1 MNRQPFAMIRIRAE
15 GGVSMPWVRVR
26 SGDGRVRAWS
36 DAAEELDA
44 GGAAPRLVLRA
55 REGSVQPEVSIA
67 TRATTGG
74 AGAPAVAQ
82 RPEADLQGGR
92 LALAVSPEPDPPIIS
107 TPSEDEAD
115 IDVSFVPRPYRA
127 ALHAL
132 RGRPL
137 PATPCGGAAHL
148 PITPDRKPAHGR
160 LVPAPTG
167 CGCGRLADPSTVK
180 EH

>member
-1 MNRQPFAMIRIRAE
+1 
-15 GGVSMPWVRVR
+15 MPWVRLR
-26 SGDGRVRAWS
+26 SGDSRVRAWS

-44 GGAAPRLVLRA
+44 GGGAPRLVLRA
-55 REGSVQPEVSIA
+55 HEGWVQPEVSIA
-67 TRATTGG
+67 ARSTTGG
-74 AGAPAVAQ
+74 AGAPSVAQ
-82 RPEADLQGGR
+82 RPEADLRGGR
-92 LALAVSPEPDPPIIS
+92 LAQPVLRDLDPAVIS
-107 TPSEDEAD
+107 TPSDDEAD

-137 PATPCGGAAHL
+137 PATPCGDGAHL
-148 PITPDRKPAHGR
+148 PITPDRRPAHGR